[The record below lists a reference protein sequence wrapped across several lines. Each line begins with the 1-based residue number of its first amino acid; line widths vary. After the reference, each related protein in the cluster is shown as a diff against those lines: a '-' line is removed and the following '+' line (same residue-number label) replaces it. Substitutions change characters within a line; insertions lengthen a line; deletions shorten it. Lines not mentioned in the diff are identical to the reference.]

1 MSLHRRSDII
11 ISAGTRNERDI
22 FANWLWALPVL
33 LIVAALSLRQIDLYL
48 STPDEFFSMFHSGWL
63 INSPY
68 SPLEITESLR
78 QYSPKH
84 MPGFFLLLSAWGNF
98 TGFDVATGRVLG
110 VFAGLLSLA
119 MAFRLAR
126 DFVAPVA
133 GLFAIIFLASNA
145 FYNFYFAHVRMYS
158 LMMFEAGLVLWLYL
172 RIAHQVKSVKPID
185 YIALAAAVFALVNTH
200 AFSAGFILMLG
211 VYHLSLVRKDRKW
224 WGISICVIAATAL
237 FALYGPELI
246 LKGMDRYYA
255 NWSSSAASGWQAIAI
270 WLTVSTNS
278 APLLLMISVS
288 GLCFGIWKKK
298 VEPKP
303 YFLLAII
310 FALELG
316 LTAKFSSIITTNG
329 MRHHLPAWLAVQLVV
344 AAGLYAVY
352 RYRRWLALL
361 TLLWI
366 IAGVLFQNNANWRD
380 IIAGRTGTFGHVPWH
395 AVSRLAVKTEP
406 APAIIG
412 YQTETYR
419 LTWKAYVDFSQ
430 LDHLFIRHNVDFEV
444 AKDLGALQDI
454 LRNGLML
461 RPEIWIVLQQSV
473 TSSKAVTGLDEVVQA
488 IGYDMC
494 ETIEA
499 GTDTLILQFAWD
511 IRGCTSLEQL
521 LVSQTDQ
528 ITYQMFGVEYDD
540 AGGKITLADEW
551 KLRGNARAEDYKMSY
566 QLISPDWRNVAQL
579 DLPLVHNDTPRRF
592 SIDVS
597 KAPAGSYR
605 LMALV
610 YDSRTGD
617 RLTWATNDGYIPDM
631 LLLDEI
637 VITTT
642 E

>member
-1 MSLHRRSDII
+1 M
-11 ISAGTRNERDI
+11 RNERDL
-22 FANWLWALPVL
+22 FANWQSALPVL

-63 INSPY
+63 INGPY

-84 MPGFFLLLSAWGNF
+84 MPGFFLLLSAWGNL

-119 MAFRLAR
+119 MSFRLAR

-133 GLFAIIFLASNA
+133 GLFAIIFMASNA

-172 RIAHQVKSVKPID
+172 RIAHKVKSAKPID
-185 YIALAAAVFALVNTH
+185 YIALAAAVFALVNTQ

-211 VYHLSLVRKDRKW
+211 IYHLLLVSKDRKW
-224 WGISICVIAATAL
+224 WGISIGVISATAM

-246 LKGMDRYYA
+246 LSGMDRYYA
-255 NWSSSAASGWQAIAI
+255 NWSFSAASSWQAIAI
-270 WLTVSTNS
+270 WLTVSTNG
-278 APLLLMISVS
+278 APLLLMISVA

-298 VEPKP
+298 IVPQP

-316 LTAKFSSIITTNG
+316 LTAKFSSVITTNG
-329 MRHHLPAWLAVQLVV
+329 MRHHLPASFAVQLVV

-380 IIAGRTGTFGHVPWH
+380 IIAGRILTFGDVPWH
-395 AVSRLAVKTEP
+395 AVSRLAVKHEL
-406 APAIIG
+406 APAIVG
-412 YQTETYR
+412 YQTDTHR
-419 LTWKAYVDFSQ
+419 LNSESYIEYTQ
-430 LDHLFIRHNVDFEV
+430 LEYLFTRHALNLEV
-444 AKDLGALQDI
+444 VNDLNAVRDLLRGGAI
-454 LRNGLML
+454 L
-461 RPEIWIVLQQSV
+461 RPEAWIVLQESMTGPKVQ
-473 TSSKAVTGLDEVVQA
+473 TGLYETMRDS
-488 IGYDMC
+488 GYDMC
-494 ETIEA
+494 ESIAA
-499 GTDTLILQFAWD
+499 GIDTLILQYSWEVS
-511 IRGCTSLEQL
+511 GCKPLEPI
-521 LVSQTDQ
+521 VISRTDQ
-528 ITYQMFGVEYDD
+528 INYQLFGAEYDETGD
-540 AGGKITLADEW
+540 IIVLADAW
-551 KLRGNARAEDYKMSY
+551 KPRGKAFIDDYQMSY

-597 KAPAGSYR
+597 HVSTGSYR
-605 LMALV
+605 LMAVL
-610 YDSRTGD
+610 YDAQTGERVVWTENSSD
-617 RLTWATNDGYIPDM
+617 LPDM
-631 LLLDEI
+631 LFLTDIELP
-637 VITTT
+637 
-642 E
+642 